1 MIDID
6 RLHKGYR
13 TADGGHS
20 EVLRGLSLQ
29 VPARSVT
36 AVVSPSGAGVAE
48 NHRRPA
54 GEGRAGAGFR
64 AIIRG

>member
-20 EVLRGLSLQ
+20 EVLRGLSLR
-29 VPARSVT
+29 VPALLPPSSAPAAPAWLKTTDDPLVKG
-36 AVVSPSGAGVAE
+36 VLMPVSAQ
-48 NHRRPA
+48 
-54 GEGRAGAGFR
+54 
-64 AIIRG
+64 